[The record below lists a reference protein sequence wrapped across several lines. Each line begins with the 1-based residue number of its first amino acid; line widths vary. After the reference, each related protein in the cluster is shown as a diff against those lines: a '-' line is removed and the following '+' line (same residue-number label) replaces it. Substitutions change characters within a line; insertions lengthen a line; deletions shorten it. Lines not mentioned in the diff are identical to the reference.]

1 MHCFAGRNPRSWSTS
16 AGCAAVGSTCS
27 NYIYAVLTAKKRLST
42 GITRGHVV
50 ACELIIAV
58 LPLPL
63 YCPDRGERV
72 ESWRCRWRQRAL
84 VPTPPG
90 SERGGGMRVRPAARG
105 PRLALAVT
113 RNGCVRLLEGL
124 SKVFGL
130 GEYNALRHCAH

>member
-84 VPTPPG
+84 VPTPPRVTPPG
-90 SERGGGMRVRPAARG
+90 SEEGGVHCARGPRPAARG
-105 PRLALAVT
+105 LPWQSHAMAVSD
-113 RNGCVRLLEGL
+113 C
-124 SKVFGL
+124 
-130 GEYNALRHCAH
+130 